1 MTPEFIVNMLQ
12 EEFHIIIVL
21 TFRSNEGQY
30 FFQALFSQQHKLHL

>member
-12 EEFHIIIVL
+12 EEFHILYSPFVQ
-21 TFRSNEGQY
+21 TKDNT